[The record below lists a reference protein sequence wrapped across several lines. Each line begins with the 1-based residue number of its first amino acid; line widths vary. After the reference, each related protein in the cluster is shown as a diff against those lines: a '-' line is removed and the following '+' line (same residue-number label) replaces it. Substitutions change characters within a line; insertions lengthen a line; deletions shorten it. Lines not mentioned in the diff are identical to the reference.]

1 MKTIDKIK
9 EQISTGEIEFY
20 VSDEILD
27 YYHSEPKNINHL
39 TCMSIEN
46 YLYEKTLDFPDLFF
60 RFLDFRTTDGD
71 YMELNE
77 LIENGEKSSSF
88 YYAIEEAYYS
98 TPIQIDVDIPTYDEN
113 ESYEDYIKEL
123 FKDIKRKTSQVVNSF
138 NPEDL
143 LNDLY
148 VPKEEDEPKIV
159 LHNLNKAKDTFVKF
173 LNELD

>member
-20 VSDEILD
+20 ASDEILD

-88 YYAIEEAYYS
+88 YYAIEAAYYS
-98 TPIQIDVDIPTYDEN
+98 TPIQIDVDIQN
-113 ESYEDYIKEL
+113 MM
-123 FKDIKRKTSQVVNSF
+123 KTKVMKTILKNYS
-138 NPEDL
+138 
-143 LNDLY
+143 
-148 VPKEEDEPKIV
+148 KI
-159 LHNLNKAKDTFVKF
+159 
-173 LNELD
+173 